1 MSVQH
6 NKQFVK
12 SLGIMALPSIQIY
25 SGTEGLLENFPC
37 GHSKVP
43 MLKRKLTDTINAK
56 IDPETLLLKDLDCTN
71 PENAESA
78 PCKTRKLTVIDDG
91 EAQSSEIDE
100 VISDD
105 RKEEN
110 LLYLRTGVPYFKD
123 FDDDQFYD
131 LMDKVRFARTG
142 NSSPSVIILMRS
154 YSFSLGQPCHI

>member
-37 GHSKVP
+37 GPSKVP

-56 IDPETLLLKDLDCTN
+56 IDPETLLLKGLDCTN
-71 PENAESA
+71 PENAEAA
-78 PCKTRKLTVIDDG
+78 PCKTRKLTVIDDD

-131 LMDKVRFARTG
+131 LMDKVRFVRTG
-142 NSSPSVIILMRS
+142 NSLPYVIILMRS